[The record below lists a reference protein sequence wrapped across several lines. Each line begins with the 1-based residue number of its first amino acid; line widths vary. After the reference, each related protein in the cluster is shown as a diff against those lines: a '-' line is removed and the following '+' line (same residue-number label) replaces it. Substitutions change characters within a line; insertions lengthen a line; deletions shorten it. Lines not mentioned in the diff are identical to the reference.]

1 MSEGQVPP
9 PSEPNPPLNYQTPP
23 TGPSDYQGPP
33 ADQDAKNLSM
43 LAHILNIIFLVPLL
57 IYLIKKDSHPFLADQ
72 SKEALNF
79 TLNCFIIHLVCSF
92 TAFLCIPAIISLAL
106 VVCQIVFGIIG
117 GLKARDGI
125 AYRYPLVIRMIK

>member
-1 MSEGQVPP
+1 MSEGPIPP
-9 PSEPNPPLNYQTPP
+9 PSDPTPPLNYQTPGSAP
-23 TGPSDYQGPP
+23 GSYQGPP
-33 ADQDAKNLSM
+33 AEQDAKNLSM

-57 IYLIKKDSHPFLADQ
+57 VYLLKKDTSPFLEDQ

-79 TLNCFIIHLVCSF
+79 SLNCLIIHLICSF

-106 VVCQIVFGIIG
+106 FITQIVLGIIG